1 MMATGLA
8 GMLVEEEY
16 LMGAMR
22 MRRGYLNYNVYPQN
36 GAFLGPVAVLIDGS
50 SISTSEI
57 FADSMQVTGRARIV
71 GATSAGAALPS
82 VFKKLPNRYYLQM
95 ATADYETN
103 QGGRIEGVGV
113 IPDEAVRLSP
123 GRLRKGEDSVVAA
136 ASKWVLRQN

>member
-1 MMATGLA
+1 
-8 GMLVEEEY
+8 
-16 LMGAMR
+16 MGAMR
-22 MRRGYLNYNVYPQN
+22 MRRGYLNYNVYPQK